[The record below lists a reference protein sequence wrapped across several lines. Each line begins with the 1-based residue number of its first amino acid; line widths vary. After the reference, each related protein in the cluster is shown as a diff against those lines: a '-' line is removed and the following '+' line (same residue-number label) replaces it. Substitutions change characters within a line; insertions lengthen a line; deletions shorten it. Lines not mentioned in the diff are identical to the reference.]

1 MFHLIEAR
9 PTIFSMLADCLVLL
23 NNGRQQKL
31 CVACERILYI
41 RFRTKAAYNETEV
54 QMKLSEM
61 EWQHFGKLR
70 STRQHAA
77 ETLITH
83 IIIIIIN
90 GIAIHQRH

>member
-1 MFHLIEAR
+1 ME
-9 PTIFSMLADCLVLL
+9 DK
-23 NNGRQQKL
+23 RQQKL

-77 ETLITH
+77 ETLITN